1 MMTVTAEKTK
11 AIRAALKEAGITS
24 KQVSV
29 KHRYCGYSSSYHITI
44 KDGNVS
50 ELQIKDICKRFESVD
65 YDERTGEILEGG
77 NDYVFVDR
85 DYRTP
90 VDGSEYLDAVKN
102 ALSKLERKGQGVKI
116 ERTRWML
123 FKEESGEYFGN
134 CPDYE
139 KFDYTGNN
147 TRVSRFR
154 CPDWNGI
161 AESIAAAIKSKEL
174 DAAYLTR
181 KNA

>member
-1 MMTVTAEKTK
+1 MTSTEKAK

-50 ELQIKDICKRFESVD
+50 ELQIKDICKSFESVD

-77 NDYVFVDR
+77 NDYILVER
-85 DYRTP
+85 DNHAP

-102 ALSKLERKGQGVKI
+102 ALAKLEREGQGEKI
-116 ERTRWML
+116 EGTRWTI
-123 FKEESGEYFGN
+123 FRECGEYFGISRELEKL
-134 CPDYE
+134 DYI
-139 KFDYTGNN
+139 GNHA
-147 TRVSRFR
+147 RVSRFR
-154 CPDWNGI
+154 CPEWDGV
-161 AESIAAAIKSKEL
+161 AESIAEAIKAKEL
-174 DAAYLTR
+174 DAAYLAR
-181 KNA
+181 KSA

>member
-1 MMTVTAEKTK
+1 MTSTEKAK
-11 AIRAALKEAGITS
+11 AIRAELKKAGFTS
-24 KQVSV
+24 RQVSV

-77 NDYVFVDR
+77 NDYIFVDR

-102 ALSKLERKGQGVKI
+102 ALAKLEREGQGEKI
-116 ERTRWML
+116 EGTRWTI
-123 FKEESGEYFGN
+123 FKQQCCFLGN
-134 CPDYE
+134 CQALGKLNWD
-139 KFDYTGNN
+139 
-147 TRVSRFR
+147 VSRFR
-154 CPDWNGI
+154 CPEWDGV

>member
-1 MMTVTAEKTK
+1 MTSKEKAK
-11 AIRAALKEAGITS
+11 AIRTALKEAGITS

-77 NDYVFVDR
+77 NDYIFVDR
-85 DYRTP
+85 DHQMP

-102 ALSKLERKGQGVKI
+102 ALARLEREGQGEKI
-116 ERTRWML
+116 EGTRWTI
-123 FKEESGEYFGN
+123 FKERCFFWGHCQALEKLNWDLARFH
-134 CPDYE
+134 CPEWD
-139 KFDYTGNN
+139 G
-147 TRVSRFR
+147 V
-154 CPDWNGI
+154 
-161 AESIAAAIKSKEL
+161 AESIASIIKSKEL
-174 DAAYLTR
+174 DAVYLER
-181 KNA
+181 KIA